1 MSYNY
6 AREKRRFD
14 AEWKRKELWYRKE
27 GMSEDD
33 IEEMRRF
40 DLEQFNRDRAY
51 ESRRRPLETACGSCY
66 VQAPETPSERY
77 SWIDEVSDQQLAER
91 LRKLSKSDIE
101 LLTLI
106 VRDGCGVNEIA
117 KLYGVAHS
125 TISRKITRIKKFL
138 KNI

>member
-6 AREKRRFD
+6 AKEKRRFD
-14 AEWKRKELWYRKE
+14 AEWKRNERWYRKE

-66 VQAPETPSERY
+66 TLRPERNSGHGGWRE
-77 SWIDEVSDQQLAER
+77 ELSDPR
-91 LRKLSKSDIE
+91 LSAKLRELPEADLE
-101 LLTLI
+101 LLTLLC
-106 VRDGCGVNEIA
+106 VDGCSQTQA
-117 KLYGVAHS
+117 AHVLGFTQQAVS
-125 TISRKITRIKKFL
+125 KRLRKIKKHL
-138 KNI
+138 T

>member
-1 MSYNY
+1 MAYNY

-51 ESRRRPLETACGSCY
+51 ESRRRPLDLLYPGSGSGCR
-66 VQAPETPSERY
+66 AL
-77 SWIDEVSDQQLAER
+77 QL
-91 LRKLSKSDIE
+91 D
-101 LLTLI
+101 
-106 VRDGCGVNEIA
+106 
-117 KLYGVAHS
+117 
-125 TISRKITRIKKFL
+125 
-138 KNI
+138 

>member
-6 AREKRRFD
+6 AKEKRRFD

-33 IEEMRRF
+33 IEEMRHF

-66 VQAPETPSERY
+66 TLMPERNSGHGG
-77 SWIDEVSDQQLAER
+77 WIEELSDPR
-91 LRKLSKSDIE
+91 LSAKLRELPEADLE
-101 LLTLI
+101 LLTLLC
-106 VRDGCGVNEIA
+106 VDGCSQTQAAHVLGFTQQAVS
-117 KLYGVAHS
+117 KRLY
-125 TISRKITRIKKFL
+125 KIKKHL
-138 KNI
+138 T

>member
-27 GMSEDD
+27 GMSEGG
-33 IEEMRRF
+33 IEQMRRF

-66 VQAPETPSERY
+66 TLMPERNSGRGG
-77 SWIDEVSDQQLAER
+77 WIEELSDPR
-91 LRKLSKSDIE
+91 LSAKLRELPEADLE
-101 LLTLI
+101 LLTLLC
-106 VRDGCGVNEIA
+106 VDGCSQTQAAHVLGFTQQAVS
-117 KLYGVAHS
+117 KRLY
-125 TISRKITRIKKFL
+125 KIKKHL
-138 KNI
+138 T